1 MFWFAFQIPYG
12 VFVLRFNKASF
23 LFSDHAWGG
32 NYFYA
37 GGSVT
42 GKRIL
47 GKYPSDLTSNSQLRF
62 DPGVVI
68 PTTSWD
74 EFWELVAKWYGITA
88 DPDLTKV
95 LPNRKAFTGLGN
107 TF

>member
-1 MFWFAFQIPYG
+1 MDWLDFFTKHCCSLIDLLY
-12 VFVLRFNKASF
+12 
-23 LFSDHAWGG
+23 FSDHAWGG

-47 GKYPSDLTSNSQLRF
+47 GKYPSDLTSNSPYRF

-74 EFWELVAKWYGITA
+74 EFWALAAQWFGITA
-88 DPDLTKV
+88 TADLTEV
-95 LPNRKAFTGLGN
+95 LPNLKAFTGLG
-107 TF
+107 TML

>member
-1 MFWFAFQIPYG
+1 MHALSLCCL
-12 VFVLRFNKASF
+12 VCSFNNTSF

-37 GGSVT
+37 GGSIT

-47 GKYPSDLTSNSQLRF
+47 GKYPSDLTSNSQYRF

-74 EFWELVAKWYGITA
+74 EFWELVAKWYGITP
-88 DPDLTKV
+88 DSDLTQV
-95 LPNRKAFTGLGN
+95 LPNRKAFTGLG
-107 TF
+107 TTL